1 MGTVQSILFS
11 FSIYDYWWNDKV
23 HSRAYLESVKIISY
37 ESYPMNHFSKH
48 GAQFLEEN
56 DIFSPEDDDDDD
68 DDDD

>member
-1 MGTVQSILFS
+1 MGTAQSILFS

-23 HSRAYLESVKIISY
+23 NSRISILELIQNHHH
-37 ESYPMNHFSKH
+37 MNYFSKH

>member
-1 MGTVQSILFS
+1 
-11 FSIYDYWWNDKV
+11 
-23 HSRAYLESVKIISY
+23 
-37 ESYPMNHFSKH
+37 MNYFSKH

>member
-1 MGTVQSILFS
+1 MVTDSTG
-11 FSIYDYWWNDKV
+11 
-23 HSRAYLESVKIISY
+23 AYLSNPHVEPWAPFKAFCSLFPFMIIGG
-37 ESYPMNHFSKH
+37 MISKH

>member
-1 MGTVQSILFS
+1 MTLNYILSISHGLRLL
-11 FSIYDYWWNDKV
+11 IVGHAKY
-23 HSRAYLESVKIISY
+23 RIPGIS
-37 ESYPMNHFSKH
+37 PTHNLPINNFSKH